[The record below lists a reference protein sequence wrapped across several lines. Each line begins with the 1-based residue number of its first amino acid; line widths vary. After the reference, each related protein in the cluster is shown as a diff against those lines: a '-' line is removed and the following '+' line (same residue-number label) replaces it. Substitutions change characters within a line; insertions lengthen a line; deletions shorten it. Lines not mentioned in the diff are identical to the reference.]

1 MQKNFGFFSEKKT
14 LELVTIV
21 ECGFAPS
28 GKEQRGLRCSIRVSA
43 QHRAVKGES
52 VGDSQIAQRTIFE
65 NTASRL
71 ESSNPAKTESWSA
84 ADHQCDVAQS

>member
-1 MQKNFGFFSEKKT
+1 MG
-14 LELVTIV
+14 
-21 ECGFAPS
+21 GFAPS
-28 GKEQRGLRCSIRVSA
+28 ETEHRCLRSSIRVSA

-71 ESSNPAKTESWSA
+71 ESSNPAKTESWPA
-84 ADHQCDVAQS
+84 ADHQCDVAQSQTEREPKRLLFGSTLDYA